1 MIPEIEPN
9 LVDLKDAELYEYV
22 KKQFANEDSGKGLT
36 DKISKKM
43 SEINSAYFDNTIKT
57 MDEEDFNYIVNPY
70 PISNIFK
77 ILNKEEYCL
86 IRDGFITIGGEASA
100 GKTSFLTDISID
112 LLRNNKDTAFLFYSL
127 DDGSHISGKRIL
139 SQINQKNLF
148 HTSIEDKSHKSPH
161 LNLLNKIVIRESI
174 NINLLIKEADAVK
187 KKTGCSKLI
196 IGIDYLQAIPSEDS
210 GDRRIFLNNY
220 FMALKEKQ
228 KSLEKAGGCIM
239 FCLSQM
245 NRDEN
250 SGGYRYRD
258 TSEIENKSDVCMD
271 IELPKIE
278 KKVNGIRKTIGD
290 KESNER
296 VIRVMKNKM
305 GKRGMT
311 FKGEISTA
319 FNYSK
324 LEYEIVKTDPEELQS
339 ISSKANGHNSLKDL
353 R

>member
-1 MIPEIEPN
+1 MIPE
-9 LVDLKDAELYEYV
+9 KDADLDEMKDADLYEYL
-22 KKQFANEDSGKGLT
+22 KKEIAIDPSGKGLT

-43 SEINSAYFDNTIKT
+43 SEINSAYFDNTIKS
-57 MDEEDFNYIVNPY
+57 MNEVDYNYIVNPY

-77 ILNKEEYCL
+77 ILNKQEYCL

-100 GKTSFLTDISID
+100 GKTSFLTDLSID
-112 LLRNNKDTAFLFYSL
+112 LLMNNKDTAFLFYSL

-139 SQINQKNLF
+139 SQINKNNLF
-148 HTSIEDKSHKSPH
+148 HTSIEDKKHTSPYLH
-161 LNLLNKIVIRESI
+161 LLERIVIRESI
-174 NINLLIKEADAVK
+174 NINFLIKEAEAVK

-196 IGIDYLQAIPSEDS
+196 IGIDYLQAIPSDDG

-220 FMALKEKQ
+220 FMGLKEKQ
-228 KSLEKAGGCIM
+228 KTLEKAGGCIM

-245 NRDEN
+245 NRDTN

-271 IELPKIE
+271 IELPKIVE
-278 KKVNGIRKTIGD
+278 KDEANKKKVIGD
-290 KESNER
+290 RGSDKR
-296 VIRVMKNKM
+296 IITVMKNKM

-311 FKGEISTA
+311 FTSTISTA

-324 LEYEIVKTDPEELQS
+324 LEYQNDTDEL
-339 ISSKANGHNSLKDL
+339 KAITDKAVSNGNNGYGDL